1 MSNSQIPLNLLTVTE
16 MEIQRLYSDSAL
28 TAVSLVQ
35 SILTLI
41 EKHNE
46 AGLGLRALL
55 SVVPH
60 ADILERAR
68 RLDEELSQGKSHGPL
83 HGIHFTVQDS
93 IATHPNLGIDTTAG
107 SVALVGSRPRKNATV
122 VDRTPGGSSSG
133 SADDVSAGFAI
144 VSLGAETVGSM
155 VAPASRA
162 SLYALKPTV
171 GTIPIDGVVPIAKS
185 LDSVGGMARSPEDLA
200 LVTEVI
206 TNYSALQPAGYLIG
220 MTGKWDGI
228 RLGFLDESLWKLPDF
243 LCEFN
248 SEALGQMDEGYH
260 AAMGVLRGHGVH
272 IQYPVIIP
280 RAEDVWPSLV
290 KIMQEHE
297 FHPSINEYLQD
308 LEHSKV
314 HSLEELVEYNREHA
328 DLELPPEFPSQS
340 SLENSLNDNITTAEN
355 QRTLTEHNLDAIAV
369 LTDSPL
375 SSLASA
381 AGYPTCTMP
390 LGVLG
395 LNGRPFG
402 MSFVAKAHQEARL
415 FRIMSA
421 WHSTFQRYAPSAL
434 DEDAILSSLA

>member
-1 MSNSQIPLNLLTVTE
+1 MSNSQIPLNLLTVTAT
-16 MEIQRLYSDSAL
+16 EIQRLYSDTAL

-46 AGLGLRALL
+46 AGLGLRALI

-60 ADILERAR
+60 ADILERTR
-68 RLDEELSQGKSHGPL
+68 RLDEELSQGKSRGPL
-83 HGIHFTVQDS
+83 HGIPFTVKDS
-93 IATHPNLGIDTTAG
+93 IATHPNLGLDTAAG

-122 VDRTPGGSSSG
+122 VDRLLDTGMTLIGKASLTELNAYKVSGLTDGWSPVGGQTLSAYVAGGIRKGDRPMGHSTPGGSSSG
-133 SADDVSAGFAI
+133 SAVDVSAGFAI

-162 SLYALKPTV
+162 SL
-171 GTIPIDGVVPIAKS
+171 GVVPIAKS

-200 LVTEVI
+200 LVAEVI
-206 TNYSALQPAGYLIG
+206 TNSSALQPAGYLIG

-228 RLGFLDESLWKLPDF
+228 RLGFLGESLWRFPDF

-248 SEALGQMDEGYH
+248 SEALGQMDNMPPWECF
-260 AAMGVLRGHGVH
+260 V
-272 IQYPVIIP
+272 
-280 RAEDVWPSLV
+280 DVVFISNTPSLTW
-290 KIMQEHE
+290 QDNAEEHE
-297 FHPSINEYLQD
+297 FHLSINEYLQD

-314 HSLEELVEYNREHA
+314 HSLEELVEFNREHA
-328 DLELPPEFPSQS
+328 DLELPPVQS

-355 QRTLTEHNLDAIAV
+355 QRTLTEVRELAGPNGIDKVLDQHNLDAIAV

-390 LGVLG
+390 LGVL
-395 LNGRPFG
+395 
-402 MSFVAKAHQEARL
+402 
-415 FRIMSA
+415 
-421 WHSTFQRYAPSAL
+421 
-434 DEDAILSSLA
+434 